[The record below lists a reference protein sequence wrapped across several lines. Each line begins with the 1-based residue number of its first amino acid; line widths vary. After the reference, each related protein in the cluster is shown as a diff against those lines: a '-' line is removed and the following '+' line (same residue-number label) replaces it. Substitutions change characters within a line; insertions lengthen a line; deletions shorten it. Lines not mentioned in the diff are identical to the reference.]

1 MMKKENHPYH
11 PSNNKPPL
19 DGNSA
24 ESEADKQEELEN
36 EGIETFLNQVDDT
49 LLFMTMSVTMT
60 SENEMPIVTPYAGP
74 IPKDILGLYRTS
86 DSTPADTAPH
96 FFFSDKKIRSFW
108 NKPFATEKKLE
119 KFNSS
124 ISLDFSMTA
133 EMSRPQKIYSAF
145 LNKLWAA
152 WLQSRG
158 HNVIPNV
165 SFPNEYWENYW
176 IEGWPKHSIIAISS
190 VGVARHGNPELW
202 LKGVERIRK
211 ELQPTHI
218 LRYGP
223 IVPGESQENC
233 IYFNNDNNRAANG
246 RKRFS

>member
-1 MMKKENHPYH
+1 MIEDEKNSY
-11 PSNNKPPL
+11 SGDDLPPL
-19 DGNSA
+19 NGKQA
-24 ESEADKQEELEN
+24 EGDPNLQEALKN

-49 LLFMTMSVTMT
+49 LLFMTMTVTMT
-60 SENEMPIVTPYAGP
+60 SENEMPIVAPYAGP

-96 FFFSDKKIRSFW
+96 FFFTDKKIRSFW

-124 ISLDFSMTA
+124 ISLDFSMTT
-133 EMSRPQKIYSAF
+133 EMSRSQKVYSAF

-165 SFPNEYWENYW
+165 SFPDEYWENYW
-176 IEGWPKHSIIAISS
+176 IEGWPRHSIIAISS

-223 IVPGESQENC
+223 IVPGEDQENRT
-233 IYFNNDNNRAANG
+233 YFDNDNNRAANG
-246 RKRFS
+246 SKRFL

>member
-1 MMKKENHPYH
+1 MIREDKKTSH
-11 PSNNKPPL
+11 SGSCLPPL
-19 DGNSA
+19 NGKQTGDA
-24 ESEADKQEELEN
+24 PDLQEALNN
-36 EGIETFLNQVDDT
+36 EGLESFLDRVDDT
-49 LLFMTMSVTMT
+49 LLFMIMTVTMT
-60 SENEMPIVTPYAGP
+60 SENEMPIVAPYTGS
-74 IPKDILGLYRTS
+74 IPNDILGVYRTS

-96 FFFSDKKIRSFW
+96 FFFSDKRIRSFW

-119 KFNSS
+119 KFNCS
-124 ISLDFSMTA
+124 ISLDFSMTS
-133 EMSRPQKIYSAF
+133 EMSRPQKVYSAF

-158 HNVIPNV
+158 HQVIPNV
-165 SFPNEYWENYW
+165 SFPDEYWENYW

-190 VGVARHGNPELW
+190 VGVARHGNPDLW

-223 IVPGESQENC
+223 IVPGENQENC
-233 IYFNNDNNRAANG
+233 TYFNNDNNRAANG
-246 RKRFS
+246 R